1 MSASATHPRVRIERL
16 APMTGSRGTT
26 APVAPVRAA
35 GTEPILVHDYLLVHR
50 GAERAFAAIAACW
63 PDAPIASL
71 LYDEQVMGP
80 QLPGH
85 AVRTSGLQRL
95 GVGQRGFRALLPL
108 FPSAASRL
116 PVAGHD
122 LVVSSSSAFA
132 HGVRPDPGAVHVCY
146 CYTPFR
152 YAWHERERAMAEV
165 PAVSR
170 PALAA
175 TLALVR
181 KWDLKAAERVTHY
194 VAISEFCRERIERTY
209 GRSSEVIYPP
219 VQTTRFEPGEVED
232 FYLVVTELVRH
243 KRVDV
248 ALEAAKRAGQA
259 IKVVGEGPDLPRL
272 KALYGDSAQFV
283 GRLSDEELAQL
294 YPRALALIVPNV
306 EEFGIAAVEAQAAGR
321 PVIAPDDGGT
331 HETVVDGETGVL
343 LATASVDEI
352 TDAMTATDF
361 TGFDPARCVA
371 QAAQYSTATFQA
383 RFKDAVER
391 AVARGPRQDA

>member
-1 MSASATHPRVRIERL
+1 
-16 APMTGSRGTT
+16 
-26 APVAPVRAA
+26 VAPVRAA

-132 HGVRPDPGAVHVCY
+132 HGVRPDHDAVHVCY

-165 PAVSR
+165 PAVAR

-181 KWDLKAAERVTHY
+181 QWDLKAAERVTHY